1 MERLIRILLRLAD
14 SGDAGV
20 DARRLDGVACYQGDA
35 ESGLAALRRDVR
47 RLRQVGWD
55 IEAAGDDGAWR
66 AAMFYT
72 LVTTGWPC
80 CSVRVSRRRCS
91 RRCARRMASFRR
103 RPTWP
108 IWSERFT
115 GIV

>member
-20 DARRLDGVACYQGDA
+20 GARRLARVAGYPGDA

-55 IEAAGDDGAWR
+55 IEAAGDDGLEGR
-66 AAMFYT
+66 YV
-72 LVTTGWPC
+72 LY
-80 CSVRVSRRRCS
+80 
-91 RRCARRMASFRR
+91 ARDNRMALLLSPGEQAALQQALREADGQL
-103 RPTWP
+103 PP
-108 IWSERFT
+108 PAHLADLERAVHRHF
-115 GIV
+115 